1 MYKGLLDLHSTLR
14 WVILILLLVNIVRH
28 LSSVNKPFTA
38 MDKKLGLWLMIAA
51 HTTLLLGLY
60 QYFTGGSGYQY
71 IRQYGMETVMQNSVY
86 RFWAI
91 EHITGMIIAIILIT
105 VGRSVSKK
113 SYSDDK
119 KHKRSAMLFI
129 AALLIILA
137 VVPWP
142 GREEGIG
149 RALFRGM

>member
-1 MYKGLLDLHSTLR
+1 MYTGLLHLHNFLR
-14 WVILILLLVNIVRH
+14 WVILVLLLVNIIRH

-60 QYFTGGSGYQY
+60 QYFTGGSGEY

-91 EHITGMIIAIILIT
+91 EHITGMIIAITLIT
-105 VGRSVSKK
+105 VAKGIAKK
-113 SYSDDK
+113 TYSDSV

-129 AALLIILA
+129 AALLIIIA

-149 RALFRGM
+149 RAIFPGM